1 MGTFDLGAFFFG
13 MFVGV
18 FIFVFIRCTR
28 QTMHIQ
34 KHKRNTVS
42 LYLYLVWGEALC
54 NVVFAVT
61 TILFLSDVI
70 PPT

>member
-1 MGTFDLGAFFFG
+1 MATFDLGAFFFG
-13 MFVGV
+13 MFVGI
-18 FIFVFIRCTR
+18 FIFVFIRCIR

-34 KHKRNTVS
+34 KHKKTAIN
-42 LYLYLVWGEALC
+42 LYLFLVWGEVVC